1 MISTDEDALIC
12 DFAEVYHIYDYKSL
26 PVRTAAA
33 FFVGLRHDSRC
44 KMLLA
49 EQKYTFLEMIAVMI
63 YDKLAWLQWAQ
74 TKDGAKG
81 INRPEKL
88 AAKLFGSSTERQ
100 ENEVKGFSS
109 PEEFEAERRKL
120 LEGGNK

>member
-1 MISTDEDALIC
+1 MISADEDALIC

-81 INRPEKL
+81 RNKPEPL
-88 AAKLFGSSTERQ
+88 AAQLFGDGKEGTETDIQ
-100 ENEVKGFSS
+100 GFRT
-109 PEEFEAERRKL
+109 PDDFEAERKRL
-120 LEGGNK
+120 LERGN